1 MKEIEAWVAR
11 DKDGELHIF
20 PIKPEKFLLLWH
32 MFKFVEFGV
41 MRLPDDSLPEIKWS
55 DKEPTKVK
63 ITIER
68 CK

>member
-11 DKDGELHIF
+11 DRNGHLHLWIE
-20 PIKPEKFLLLWH
+20 KPVKYYTLWLSLPMFSMGYIRLPRLLLP
-32 MFKFVEFGV
+32 GV
-41 MRLPDDSLPEIKWS
+41 KWS
-55 DKEPTKVK
+55 DGEPTKVK